1 MLIKQSP
8 IFFILINSLLH
19 MLCWG
24 NSIVVC
30 AELWRVSMETKYLKS
45 GAISAFVPYT
55 GNTCYWYQS
64 KFKFSS
70 FNCSQFIP
78 GILADSAVYNLCM
91 VHCVLIK
98 FWIENRDSVFLHS
111 CQGCWDVLVDDDT
124 WCLSWRLIFA
134 IVTLPFSEAFLLSL
148 WTIWFLSV
156 ALRNFDGSGVK
167 ALKMN

>member
-1 MLIKQSP
+1 MSLHL
-8 IFFILINSLLH
+8 FLMLINSLLH

-24 NSIVVC
+24 NSIVIC

-70 FNCSQFIP
+70 FNCSQFIA

-98 FWIENRDSVFLHS
+98 FWIENGTVSS
-111 CQGCWDVLVDDDT
+111 CIPVKAV
-124 WCLSWRLIFA
+124 
-134 IVTLPFSEAFLLSL
+134 EMFLLMMTPDIYHGDWYLQLWLFLFLGLFCSL
-148 WTIWFLSV
+148 CGQF
-156 ALRNFDGSGVK
+156 GSHLLPHK
-167 ALKMN
+167 